1 MGRLDQSAR
10 EALIRRS
17 FLFRDVPQ
25 PILERLSSL
34 SVTKQ
39 LARRETLFNRG
50 DEGDALYAVVEGL
63 VRIWVGSDSGKELT
77 FSMMEPGDVFGEIA
91 LLDGLPR
98 TANAT
103 AQEASLLLVMQRS
116 AFLSVLENEPTLA
129 RHIIELLC
137 ERMRLK
143 TDLVSD
149 LAFADLPVRL
159 ARKLGDLVMAHGE
172 IEGNEA
178 RLGRRFSQTELAQML
193 GVSREAINKQLSAW
207 SHKGLVSTEDGGLT
221 ILNLSTLRLQAAA
234 DRLDPV

>member
-1 MGRLDQSAR
+1 MGRLDHSERQ
-10 EALIRRS
+10 ALIRGS
-17 FLFRDVPQ
+17 FLFREVPQ
-25 PILERLSSL
+25 PILERLAGL

-39 LARRETLFNRG
+39 LDRREALFNRG
-50 DEGDALYAVVEGL
+50 DEGDALYAVVDGM

-103 AQEASLLLVMQRS
+103 AQEATTLLVMQRS

-143 TDLVSD
+143 TDLLSD
-149 LAFADLPVRL
+149 FAFADLPVRL
-159 ARKLGDLVMAHGE
+159 ARKLGDLVTAHGE
-172 IEGNEA
+172 IDGNEA
-178 RLGRRFSQTELAQML
+178 RLGKRFSQTELAQML
-193 GVSREAINKQLSAW
+193 GVSREAINKQLAAW
-207 SHKGLVSTEDGGLT
+207 SHKKLVSTEEGGLT
-221 ILNLSTLRLQAAA
+221 ILDLGALREHAAV
-234 DRLDPV
+234 DRIDPV

>member
-1 MGRLDQSAR
+1 MGRLDQGER
-10 EALIRRS
+10 QTLIRRS

-25 PILERLSSL
+25 PILERLAAL

-39 LARRETLFNRG
+39 LERRETLLSRG
-50 DEGDALYAVVEGL
+50 DEGDALYVVVEGL

-103 AQEASLLLVMQRS
+103 AQEATLLLVIQRS
-116 AFLSVLENEPTLA
+116 AFLSVLEGEPTLA

-143 TDLVSD
+143 TDLLSD
-149 LAFADLPVRL
+149 FAFADLPVRL
-159 ARKLGDLVMAHGE
+159 ARKLDDLLTAHGE
-172 IEGNEA
+172 IDGNTA
-178 RLGRRFSQTELAQML
+178 KLGRRFSQTELAQML
-193 GVSREAINKQLSAW
+193 GVSREAINKQLAAW
-207 SHKGLVSTEDGGLT
+207 SHKGIVSTEDGGLT
-221 ILNLSTLRLQAAA
+221 VVNLGALRAQGA
-234 DRLDPV
+234 PEHSV

>member
-1 MGRLDQSAR
+1 MKRLDQSGR

-25 PILERLSSL
+25 PILERLAAL
-34 SVTKQ
+34 SVTKH
-39 LARRETLFNRG
+39 LERRETLFNRG

-77 FSMMEPGDVFGEIA
+77 FSIMEPGDVFGEIA

-103 AQEASLLLVMQRS
+103 AQEATLLLVMQRS
-116 AFLSVLENEPTLA
+116 AFLSVIDSEPTLA

-143 TDLVSD
+143 TELLSD
-149 LAFADLPVRL
+149 FAFADLPVRL

-172 IEGNEA
+172 IEGNAA

-221 ILNLSTLRLQAAA
+221 ILDLNALRVHAAV
-234 DRLDPV
+234 DRVDPV

>member
-1 MGRLDQSAR
+1 MGRLDQSER
-10 EALIRRS
+10 QALIRRS
-17 FLFRDVPQ
+17 FLFREVPQ
-25 PILERLSSL
+25 PILERLSGL
-34 SVTKQ
+34 SVTRQ

-103 AQEASLLLVMQRS
+103 AQETTLLLVMQRS

-137 ERMRLK
+137 ERIRLK
-143 TDLVSD
+143 TELLSD
-149 LAFADLPVRL
+149 FAFADLPVRL

-172 IEGNEA
+172 INSNAA

-221 ILNLSTLRLQAAA
+221 ILDLNWLRSQASI
-234 DRLDPV
+234 DRVDPV

>member
-1 MGRLDQSAR
+1 MGRLDQGER
-10 EALIRRS
+10 QALIRRS
-17 FLFRDVPQ
+17 FLFREVPQ
-25 PILERLSSL
+25 PILERLSGL
-34 SVTKQ
+34 SVTRQ

-77 FSMMEPGDVFGEIA
+77 FSIMEPGDVFGEIA

-103 AQEASLLLVMQRS
+103 AQETTLLLVMQRS

-143 TDLVSD
+143 TELLSD
-149 LAFADLPVRL
+149 FAFADLPVRL
-159 ARKLGDLVMAHGE
+159 ARKLVDLVMAHGE
-172 IEGNEA
+172 IEGNAA
-178 RLGRRFSQTELAQML
+178 RLGRRFSQTEMAQML

-221 ILNLSTLRLQAAA
+221 ILDLSSLRTQASI
-234 DRLDPV
+234 DRVDPV

>member
-1 MGRLDQSAR
+1 MGRLDQSER
-10 EALIRRS
+10 QALIRRS
-17 FLFRDVPQ
+17 FLFKDVPQ
-25 PILERLSSL
+25 PILERLAGL

-39 LARRETLFNRG
+39 LDRREALFNRG

-103 AQEASLLLVMQRS
+103 AQEATVLVVMQRS
-116 AFLSVLENEPTLA
+116 AFLQVLEN
-129 RHIIELLC
+129 ELLC

-143 TDLVSD
+143 TDLLSD
-149 LAFADLPVRL
+149 FAFADLPVRL
-159 ARKLGDLVMAHGE
+159 ARKLVDLVMAHGE
-172 IEGNEA
+172 INGEEA

-193 GVSREAINKQLSAW
+193 GVSREAINKQLAAW
-207 SHKGLVSTEDGGLT
+207 SHKGIVSTEDGGLT
-221 ILNLSTLRLQAAA
+221 ILDLGTLRAHAAI
-234 DRLDPV
+234 DRIDPV

>member
-1 MGRLDQSAR
+1 MGRLDQSER
-10 EALIRRS
+10 QTLIRRS
-17 FLFRDVPQ
+17 FLFRDVAQ
-25 PILERLSSL
+25 PILERLAAL

-39 LARRETLFNRG
+39 LERRETLLSRG
-50 DEGDALYAVVEGL
+50 DEGDALYVVVEGL

-103 AQEASLLLVMQRS
+103 AQEDTVLLVIQRS
-116 AFLSVLENEPTLA
+116 AFLSVLESEPSLA

-143 TDLVSD
+143 TDLLSD
-149 LAFADLPVRL
+149 FAFADLPVRL
-159 ARKLGDLVMAHGE
+159 ARKLDDLVTAHGE
-172 IEGNEA
+172 IDGNTA

-193 GVSREAINKQLSAW
+193 GVSREAINKQLAAW
-207 SHKGLVSTEDGGLT
+207 SHKGIVSTEDGGLT
-221 ILNLSTLRLQAAA
+221 VVNLGALRAQAA
-234 DRLDPV
+234 PEHSV

>member
-1 MGRLDQSAR
+1 MGRLDHSERQ
-10 EALIRRS
+10 ALIRRS
-17 FLFRDVPQ
+17 FLFKDVPQ
-25 PILERLSSL
+25 PILERLATL
-34 SVTKQ
+34 SVTKH
-39 LARRETLFNRG
+39 LDRRETLFNRG

-77 FSMMEPGDVFGEIA
+77 FSIMEPGDVFGEIA

-103 AQEASLLLVMQRS
+103 AQEATVLLVMQRS

-143 TDLVSD
+143 TDLLSD
-149 LAFADLPVRL
+149 FAFADLPVRL

-172 IEGNEA
+172 IDGNEA
-178 RLGRRFSQTELAQML
+178 RLGKRFSQTELAQML
-193 GVSREAINKQLSAW
+193 GVSREAINKQLAAW
-207 SHKGLVSTEDGGLT
+207 SHKGIVSTEDGGLT
-221 ILNLSTLRLQAAA
+221 VLDLGKLRAHAAI
-234 DRLDPV
+234 DRIDPV

>member
-1 MGRLDQSAR
+1 MGRLDQSER
-10 EALIRRS
+10 QALIRRS

-25 PILERLSSL
+25 PILERVAAL
-34 SVTKQ
+34 SVTKH
-39 LARRETLFNRG
+39 LDRRETLFNRG
-50 DEGDALYAVVEGL
+50 DDGDALYAVVEGM

-103 AQEASLLLVMQRS
+103 AQEATMLLVIQRS
-116 AFLSVLENEPTLA
+116 SFLSVLENEPSLA

-143 TDLVSD
+143 TDLLSD
-149 LAFADLPVRL
+149 FAFADLPVRL

-172 IEGNEA
+172 IDGNEA

-193 GVSREAINKQLSAW
+193 GVSREAINKQLAVW
-207 SHKGLVSTEDGGLT
+207 SHKGVVSTEDGGLT
-221 ILNLSTLRLQAAA
+221 ILDLSTLRAQAAI
-234 DRLDPV
+234 DRLDSV

>member
-25 PILERLSSL
+25 PILARLSAL

-39 LARRETLFNRG
+39 LPRRETLFNRG

-116 AFLSVLENEPTLA
+116 AFLSVLENEPSLA

-172 IEGNEA
+172 IEGNAA
-178 RLGRRFSQTELAQML
+178 RLGKRFSQTELAQML

-221 ILNLSTLRLQAAA
+221 ILDLNTLRAQAAA
-234 DRLDPV
+234 DRLDSV

>member
-1 MGRLDQSAR
+1 MGRLDQSER
-10 EALIRRS
+10 QALIRRS

-25 PILERLSSL
+25 PILERVAAL

-39 LARRETLFNRG
+39 LDRRETLFNRG
-50 DEGDALYAVVEGL
+50 DDGDALYAVVEGM

-103 AQEASLLLVMQRS
+103 AQEASMLLVIQRS
-116 AFLSVLENEPTLA
+116 SFLSVLENEPSLA

-143 TDLVSD
+143 TDLLSD
-149 LAFADLPVRL
+149 FAFADLPVRL

-172 IEGNEA
+172 IDGNEA

-193 GVSREAINKQLSAW
+193 GVSREAINKQLAVW
-207 SHKGLVSTEDGGLT
+207 SHKGVVSTEDGGLT
-221 ILNLSTLRLQAAA
+221 ILNLSTLRAQAAV
-234 DRLDPV
+234 DRLDSV

>member
-1 MGRLDQSAR
+1 MGRLGQSER
-10 EALIRRS
+10 QALIRRS
-17 FLFRDVPQ
+17 YLFKDVAQ
-25 PILERLSSL
+25 PILERLAAL
-34 SVTKQ
+34 SVTKH
-39 LARRETLFNRG
+39 LDRRENLFSRG

-103 AQEASLLLVMQRS
+103 AQEATLLLVIQRS
-116 AFLSVLENEPTLA
+116 AFLSVLESEPILS

-137 ERMRLK
+137 ERMRRK
-143 TDLVSD
+143 TDLLSD
-149 LAFADLPVRL
+149 FAFADLPVRL
-159 ARKLGDLVMAHGE
+159 ARKLGDLVVAHGE
-172 IEGNEA
+172 IDGNAA

-207 SHKGLVSTEDGGLT
+207 SHKGIVSTEDGGLT
-221 ILNLSTLRLQAAA
+221 VLELATLRELAAI
-234 DRLDPV
+234 DRIDPV

>member
-1 MGRLDQSAR
+1 MGRLDQSER
-10 EALIRRS
+10 QALIRRS

-25 PILERLSSL
+25 PILERVAAL

-39 LARRETLFNRG
+39 LDRRETLFNRG
-50 DEGDALYAVVEGL
+50 DDGDALYAVVEGM

-103 AQEASLLLVMQRS
+103 AQEATVLLVIQRS
-116 AFLSVLENEPTLA
+116 SFLSVLENEPSLA

-143 TDLVSD
+143 TDLLSD
-149 LAFADLPVRL
+149 FAFADLPVRL
-159 ARKLGDLVMAHGE
+159 ARKLGDLVIAHGE
-172 IEGNEA
+172 IDGNEA

-193 GVSREAINKQLSAW
+193 GVSREAINKQLAVW
-207 SHKGLVSTEDGGLT
+207 SHKGVVSTEDGGLT
-221 ILNLSTLRLQAAA
+221 ILNLSTLRAQAAV
-234 DRLDPV
+234 DRLDSV

>member
-1 MGRLDQSAR
+1 MGRLDLSERQS
-10 EALIRRS
+10 LIRRS
-17 FLFRDVPQ
+17 FLFRDVAQ
-25 PILERLSSL
+25 PILERLAAL

-39 LARRETLFNRG
+39 LDRRETLLSRG
-50 DEGDALYAVVEGL
+50 DEGDALYVVVEGL

-103 AQEASLLLVMQRS
+103 AQEATLLLVIQRS
-116 AFLSVLENEPTLA
+116 AFLSVLESEPSLA

-143 TDLVSD
+143 TDLLSD
-149 LAFADLPVRL
+149 FAFADLPVRL
-159 ARKLGDLVMAHGE
+159 ARKLDDLVTAHGE
-172 IEGNEA
+172 IDGNEA

-193 GVSREAINKQLSAW
+193 GVSREAINKQLAAW
-207 SHKGLVSTEDGGLT
+207 SHKKIVSTEDGGLT
-221 ILNLSTLRLQAAA
+221 IVNLAALRALAAPEHA
-234 DRLDPV
+234 V